1 MTKFISI
8 VTPTFNE
15 ELNIDK
21 LLDKI
26 CDTMN
31 EFKKKYDYEVIIIDN
46 NSKDNTKKILKEK
59 ARINKKIKVIIN
71 SRNFGNV
78 RTGFYGVI
86 QAKGDAVI
94 FMNADF
100 QDPVELIPK
109 YLKSWENGNPVSM
122 GQKIRTNE
130 SLIIKNIRKIY
141 HKILN
146 SISKVNMPVYTTGSG
161 IYDKKVIEFFRSIK
175 DPYPYIR
182 GLAAEFDEDISLIQF
197 ELIHS
202 LY

>member
-59 ARINKKIKVIIN
+59 A
-71 SRNFGNV
+71 SC
-78 RTGFYGVI
+78 
-86 QAKGDAVI
+86 
-94 FMNADF
+94 
-100 QDPVELIPK
+100 
-109 YLKSWENGNPVSM
+109 SS
-122 GQKIRTNE
+122 
-130 SLIIKNIRKIY
+130 
-141 HKILN
+141 
-146 SISKVNMPVYTTGSG
+146 
-161 IYDKKVIEFFRSIK
+161 
-175 DPYPYIR
+175 
-182 GLAAEFDEDISLIQF
+182 
-197 ELIHS
+197 
-202 LY
+202 